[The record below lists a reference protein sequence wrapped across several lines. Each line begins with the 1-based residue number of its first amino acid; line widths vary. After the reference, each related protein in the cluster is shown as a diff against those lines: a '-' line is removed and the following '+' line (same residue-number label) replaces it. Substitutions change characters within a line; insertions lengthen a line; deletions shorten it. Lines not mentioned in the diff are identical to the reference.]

1 MDICGMGVDLHFDT
15 KVNDVVSGTAALK
28 RRYWPQTIYREVC
41 NIRRTKSRNWNVS
54 RLILWLSLPNPLK
67 AGVKSRMKV

>member
-15 KVNDVVSGTAALK
+15 RVNDVVSGTAALK
-28 RRYWPQTIYREVC
+28 RKYWPQTIYRKVC
-41 NIRRTKSRNWNVS
+41 NIRLTNYQNWNVS

-67 AGVKSRMKV
+67 AGVKLIMKV